1 MDPAASLRIGCLVMA
16 AGNASR
22 FGANKL
28 AAELDGR
35 TLIER
40 ALDAVPKGMFAA
52 VCVASQYEGIEELAG
67 KYGFAAI
74 HNAHPDWGLSYTIRL
89 GTQAMR
95 ACDGILYLVADQPLL
110 RRDSVQRIAEAWLRT
125 PEKIAGASHEG
136 RRGNPNLFPAR
147 FFPELL
153 ALEGDCGG
161 NLVIKRHTEDYLP
174 VELAPEELRDC
185 DTPQE
190 LDALRIQ
197 AE

>member
-1 MDPAASLRIGCLVMA
+1 
-16 AGNASR
+16 
-22 FGANKL
+22 
-28 AAELDGR
+28 
-35 TLIER
+35 
-40 ALDAVPKGMFAA
+40 MFAA

-190 LDALRIQ
+190 LAALRMQ

>member
-1 MDPAASLRIGCLVMA
+1 MLLGGIPWILLHLSI
-16 AGNASR
+16 R
-22 FGANKL
+22 FCTNTL
-28 AAELDGR
+28 PAELYVR

-40 ALDAVPKGMFAA
+40 SLDAVPKCMFAA

-161 NLVIKRHTEDYLP
+161 NLVIKRHAEDYLP

-190 LDALRIQ
+190 LAALRIQ

>member
-95 ACDGILYLVADQPLL
+95 A
-110 RRDSVQRIAEAWLRT
+110 SVRRIAEAWLRT

-190 LDALRIQ
+190 LAALRMQ

>member
-147 FFPELL
+147 FFPG
-153 ALEGDCGG
+153 AAGAGG
-161 NLVIKRHTEDYLP
+161 
-174 VELAPEELRDC
+174 
-185 DTPQE
+185 
-190 LDALRIQ
+190 
-197 AE
+197 